1 MPKFRVIITGPDKK
15 NLGKIG
21 TNSRLKILQKLKI
34 LETSPFPSIKSI
46 KKIKESRKI
55 PLFRLRSGDYRIIYH
70 IRGTTVYIFAV
81 IHRKNF
87 DGAIKTVIKLF
98 VERLRTGRRF
108 D

>member
-1 MPKFRVIITGPDKK
+1 LPKFRVIITGPGKK
-15 NLGKIG
+15 NLGEID
-21 TNSRLKILQKLKI
+21 TNLRLKILQKLKT
-34 LETSPFPSIKSI
+34 LETSPFPTTKSI

-70 IRGTTVYIFAV
+70 IRDTKVYIFAI

-87 DGAIKTVIKLF
+87 DSAVKTVIKQF
-98 VERLRTGRRF
+98 AERLRTGRHF